1 MKGTI
6 GKITPGIALLSAAL
20 LALAGFSAT
29 AGAEGPVQIGI
40 QPAHQ
45 PSGQGAYFSYEM
57 EAGETTTDQAVIIN
71 SGQDALTLRL
81 YAADGITAINGS
93 TAFAA
98 ADEQR
103 TGVRSWLSAEVS
115 EVQVAPRDR
124 ATVPFSVSVP
134 ADAPAGDHV
143 GGWIVEAPPKAG
155 SSGGVAATIH
165 ERAGVAVVVRVPGP
179 TEEKLVLERVCLNQ
193 ETGSNY
199 FETPV
204 RNEGNVI
211 TKGTGT
217 FTLTTPDG
225 LRVFERP
232 AELGAV
238 LPGDDTLLRIDAPFE
253 PDPGEYVAALELEQ
267 SDGQRTATSS
277 PIEVG
282 TEKVN
287 GCTAVAAAELK
298 GERGF
303 FSLTGGATPWLLLGL
318 LGGLLLAL
326 IAGRALLARQ
336 GGNGQPR
343 NHLD

>member
-1 MKGTI
+1 MKGNR
-6 GKITPGIALLSAAL
+6 GKITSGLALLSAAL
-20 LALAGFSAT
+20 LALAAFST
-29 AGAEGPVQIGI
+29 IAGAEGPVEIGI

-57 EAGETTTDQAVIIN
+57 EAGETTTDHAVIIN
-71 SGQDALTLRL
+71 SGTDALALRL

-103 TGVRSWLSAEVS
+103 TGIRSWLSAEVS
-115 EVQVAPRDR
+115 EMQVVAGSR

-134 ADAPAGDHV
+134 DDAAPGDHV
-143 GGWIVEAPPKAG
+143 AGWVIEAPPKAG
-155 SSGGVAATIH
+155 AAGGVGTTVL

-179 TEEKLVLERVCLNQ
+179 AEEKLVLERVCLNQ

-217 FTLTTPDG
+217 FTLTTVDG
-225 LRVFERP
+225 LEVFERP
-232 AELGAV
+232 VELGAV
-238 LPGDDTLLRIDAPFE
+238 LPGDATLLRTDAPFD
-253 PDPGEYVAALELEQ
+253 PGPGEYVAALELEQ
-267 SDGQRTATSS
+267 PDGQRAASSS
-277 PIEVG
+277 PIVIG
-282 TEKVN
+282 TDKVN

-303 FSLTGGATPWLLLGL
+303 LSLTEGATPWLLLSL

-326 IAGRALLARQ
+326 IAGRALLGRQ
-336 GGNGQPR
+336 RGNG
-343 NHLD
+343 